1 MSISTNL
8 TAALSGDRRALAQ
21 VLTIL
26 ETGGEA
32 AREVMRVVYP
42 RAGKAHVIGVTGAP
56 GVGKSTLID
65 ALAAEYRK
73 QKKTVGIV
81 CVDPTSPFTG
91 GALLGDRV
99 RMQGRA
105 TDSGVFI
112 RSMASRGQAGGV
124 ARATRRV
131 VLLLDAA
138 GFDVIFVETLGAGQ
152 ADWEIRYTAQ
162 TVCLVTAPHAG
173 DAVQALK
180 AGILETAHVLVV
192 NKSDV
197 PAAEATVAA
206 LQSALDLDEKKEG
219 AWTVPALKTSAER
232 NEGIAALQE
241 AFAQH
246 GEFLRGSGQWQQWRE
261 HAARH
266 EIITAAQEL
275 LWAQF
280 NAKCSDAMEAHVR
293 AVLDGQTDP
302 DTAAECLI
310 HKFTGSSVHGV
321 HTLLPCLHEP
331 MNQ

>member
-1 MSISTNL
+1 M
-8 TAALSGDRRALAQ
+8 
-21 VLTIL
+21 TIL
-26 ETGGEA
+26 ETGGEE
-32 AREVMRVVYP
+32 ARVVMCAVYP

-65 ALAAEYRK
+65 ALAAEYRQ

-99 RMQGRA
+99 RMQGRS
-105 TDSGVFI
+105 TENGVFI

-131 VLLLDAA
+131 VMLLDAA

-152 ADWEIRYTAQ
+152 ADGEIRYTAQ
-162 TVCLVTAPHAG
+162 TICLVTAPHSG

-180 AGILETAHVLVV
+180 AGIFETAHVLVV

-206 LQSALDLDEKKEG
+206 LQGVLDLNEKKEG
-219 AWTVPALKTSAER
+219 AWIVPVLKTSAER
-232 NEGIAALQE
+232 NEGIAELRE
-241 AFAQH
+241 TFTQH
-246 GEFLRGSGQWQQWRE
+246 DEFLKSSGQWQQWHE
-261 HAARH
+261 QAAQH

-275 LWAQF
+275 LWTRF
-280 NAKCSDAMEAHVR
+280 NAQSRNAIAPQVR

-302 DTAAECLI
+302 NTAAERLVQE
-310 HKFTGSSVHGV
+310 FMSQLVH
-321 HTLLPCLHEP
+321 
-331 MNQ
+331 

>member
-1 MSISTNL
+1 MSVSTNL
-8 TAALSGDRRALAQ
+8 TAALSGDRRALAR
-21 VLTIL
+21 VMTIL
-26 ETGGEA
+26 ETGGGE

-42 RAGKAHVIGVTGAP
+42 RAGNAHVIGVTGAP

-65 ALAAEYRK
+65 ALTAEYRK

-105 TDSGVFI
+105 TENGVFI

-138 GFDVIFVETLGAGQ
+138 GFDMIFVETLGAGQ

-162 TVCLVTAPHAG
+162 TICLVTAPHSG

-192 NKSDV
+192 NKADV
-197 PAAEATVAA
+197 PAADATVTA
-206 LQSALDLDEKKEG
+206 LQGVLDLNEKKEG
-219 AWTVPALKTSAER
+219 AWIVPVLKTSAER

-241 AFAQH
+241 TFAQH
-246 GEFLRGSGQWQQWRE
+246 GEFLKNSGQWQQWHE
-261 HAARH
+261 QAVRH
-266 EIITAAQEL
+266 EIIAAAQEL
-275 LWAQF
+275 LWTRLNAQ
-280 NAKCSDAMEAHVR
+280 CGDAMEAHVR

-302 DTAAECLI
+302 DTAAERLI
-310 HKFTGSSVHGV
+310 ESMG
-321 HTLLPCLHEP
+321 
-331 MNQ
+331 Q